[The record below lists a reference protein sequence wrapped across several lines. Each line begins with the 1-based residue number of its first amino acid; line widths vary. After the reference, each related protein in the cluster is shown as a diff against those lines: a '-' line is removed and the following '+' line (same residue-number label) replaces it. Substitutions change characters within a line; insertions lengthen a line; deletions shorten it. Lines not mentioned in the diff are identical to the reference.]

1 MMNNRAMA
9 MKQQWSSIG
18 LFVDM
23 SNDSSRCLLEA
34 VSGITS
40 LPGNGRYTKAAYTLC
55 LKKVHMLGLL
65 QL

>member
-1 MMNNRAMA
+1 MTHLAVCW
-9 MKQQWSSIG
+9 K
-18 LFVDM
+18 
-23 SNDSSRCLLEA
+23 A